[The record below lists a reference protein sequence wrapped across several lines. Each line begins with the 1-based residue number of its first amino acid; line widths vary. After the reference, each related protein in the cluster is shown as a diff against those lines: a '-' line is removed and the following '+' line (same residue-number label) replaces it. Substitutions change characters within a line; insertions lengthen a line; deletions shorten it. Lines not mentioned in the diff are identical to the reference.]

1 MFDELGLL
9 LEAELVLAALLVSTV
24 KLLLLF
30 EF

>member
-1 MFDELGLL
+1 VFDELGLL

>member
-9 LEAELVLAALLVSTV
+9 LEAELVLAALLVSKV

>member
-1 MFDELGLL
+1 VFDELGLL
-9 LEAELVLAALLVSTV
+9 LEAELVLAALLVSIL